1 MAHEDTLLQ
10 YGEPGGEASDHRE
23 SLDRHLVQITLDS
36 VHRQVEKGK
45 YIVSAL
51 KTKLGVPADYELDEV
66 HIPEFRA
73 LADDSEIKVKG
84 GEVFVSHTRR
94 GGSS

>member
-10 YGEPGGEASDHRE
+10 HGEPGGEASDHRE
-23 SLDRHLVQITLDS
+23 LPDRHLVRITLDS
-36 VHRQVEKGK
+36 VHRQVEKGR

-51 KTKLGVPADYELDEV
+51 KTKLGVPADYELDAV
-66 HIPEFRA
+66 HKGEFTA
-73 LADDSEIKVKG
+73 LADDAEIKVKG
-84 GEVFVSHTRR
+84 GDEFVSHTRR